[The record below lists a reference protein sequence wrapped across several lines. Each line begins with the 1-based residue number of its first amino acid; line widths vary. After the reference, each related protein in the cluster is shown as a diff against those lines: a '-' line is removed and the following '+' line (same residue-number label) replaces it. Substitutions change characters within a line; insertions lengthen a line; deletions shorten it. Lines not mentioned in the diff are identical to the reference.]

1 MLKIALESYTAFEEA
16 WNNEQTPLELPIKIV
31 FKINIFYEG
40 DGDLVIPNSFSRK
53 KDRDGKNIE
62 FENLLNYTLVKLPLS
77 KFCDFVNSND
87 FNSFKDSIVNV

>member
-62 FENLLNYTLVKLPLS
+62 FENLLNYTYKSL
-77 KFCDFVNSND
+77 FRY
-87 FNSFKDSIVNV
+87 